1 MRAIKRGLGIAA
13 ALALLAP
20 AVAAAHPSYRLAC
33 HDAGSATPDGAFVTG
48 APYRVSIS
56 RKTQRAIWAHV
67 PTGEFN
73 TPHNGDTVAQVPCL
87 VAETVASDGLYARDS
102 AANGNAVDLPDQ
114 QLVGYARRSV
124 RRPLSLR
131 RRHQRL
137 HRQHLP
143 NVHAPGRT
151 VRLHLG
157 QVHDRAEP
165 EPQTDPGAWARA

>member
-1 MRAIKRGLGIAA
+1 MSVRTSGVRAIKRGLGIAA

-87 VAETVASDGLYARDS
+87 VAETVASDGLYAWDS

-114 QLVGYARRSV
+114 QLVGYAPGPYVGRFHCDGATNGYTGNTYQTCTHPAGRFGYISV
-124 RRPLSLR
+124 KFTIE
-131 RRHQRL
+131 
-137 HRQHLP
+137 P
-143 NVHAPGRT
+143 NPNA
-151 VRLHLG
+151 
-157 QVHDRAEP
+157 D
-165 EPQTDPGAWARA
+165 